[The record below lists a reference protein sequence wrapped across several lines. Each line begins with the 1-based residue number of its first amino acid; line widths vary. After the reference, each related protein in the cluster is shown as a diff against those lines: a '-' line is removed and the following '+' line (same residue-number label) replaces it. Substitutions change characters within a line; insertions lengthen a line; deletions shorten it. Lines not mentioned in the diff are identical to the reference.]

1 MIIKANK
8 QTIIIVA
15 VSLMLGALIGFII
28 SKSTNQHTST
38 SAHLHTDT
46 STNQRISTSAHQH
59 IDTSENQTWT
69 CSMHPQ
75 IRQNEPGDC
84 PICGMDLIP
93 LEDETDSDI
102 DPMAISMSPT
112 AMQLA
117 SIRTALVGSADPV
130 KSVRLN
136 GKVQSDERL
145 VFSQSS
151 HIPGR
156 IEKLLVNFTGEFVNK
171 GQVIASIYSPD
182 LLTAQEE
189 LFEAEKIKESQ
200 PQLFNSAKEKLKSW
214 KLSENQIE
222 QILQAGKAKEDF
234 DVQADVSGY
243 VTKKMVNPGDY
254 IRRGEAIYEIA
265 DLSKVWVL
273 FDVYESDLPWIKKGD
288 KVEFTLASMP
298 GESFSGTIAF
308 LDPVIDP
315 KTRVAKARVE
325 VANRGLKLKPEMFA
339 TGIVQAKLKDKP
351 DALAVPKSAV
361 MWTGKRSLVYV
372 KSETETGVNFIMREI
387 TLGPSLGDSYLVES
401 GLNEGEEIAVS
412 GTFSIDAA
420 AQLAGKASMMMPP
433 ESKTMEVPKAF
444 REQVTVVANAYFDVK
459 NALVNDDAETTQK
472 AAGEI
477 TGTIK
482 KVDMSLLEG
491 NAHNHWMALQKQLEE
506 ASNMIS
512 ATANIE
518 KQREHFNML
527 SEAIL
532 ETTESFGLEIDKT
545 YRLFCPMAF
554 NDKGAFWLSESDE
567 ILNPYFGDMMLRC
580 GEVKQT
586 YRKGQR
592 IFKTENNQNIQAAGH
607 NH

>member
-1 MIIKANK
+1 MNTNRKTILLALATLAAGLLLGWLIFGGSESKA
-8 QTIIIVA
+8 TDEHRHETEEVA
-15 VSLMLGALIGFII
+15 GE
-28 SKSTNQHTST
+28 T
-38 SAHLHTDT
+38 
-46 STNQRISTSAHQH
+46 
-59 IDTSENQTWT
+59 TWT

-93 LEDETDSDI
+93 LDDETDGDI

-117 SIRTALVGSADPV
+117 SISTALVGSADPV

-156 IEKLLVNFTGEFVNK
+156 IEKLLVNFTGEFVSK
-171 GQVIASIYSPD
+171 GQVIASIYSPEM
-182 LLTAQEE
+182 LTAQEE
-189 LFEAEKIKESQ
+189 LFEAEKIKDSQ
-200 PQLFNSAKEKLKSW
+200 PQLFNAAKEKLKNW
-214 KLSENQIE
+214 KLTERQIE
-222 QILQAGKAKEDF
+222 QILQSGQTEEVF
-234 DVQADVSGY
+234 NIQADVSGY
-243 VTKKMVNPGDY
+243 VTDRKVNVGDY
-254 IRRGEAIYEIA
+254 ISRGQSIYEIA
-265 DLSKVWVL
+265 DLSQVWVL
-273 FDVYESDLPWIKKGD
+273 FDVYEQDMAWIKKGD
-288 KVEFTLASMP
+288 KVSFTVASIP
-298 GESFSGTIAF
+298 GETFEGTISF
-308 LDPVIDP
+308 LDPVIDA
-315 KTRVAKARVE
+315 KTRVAKARIE
-325 VANRGLKLKPEMFA
+325 MANSGLKLKPEMFVSG
-339 TGIVQAKLKDKP
+339 TVEAKLPAK
-351 DALAVPKSAV
+351 AGHLSVPKTAV

-372 KSETETGVNFIMREI
+372 KSETETGVNFMMREV
-387 TLGPSLGDSYLVES
+387 TLGPALGESYLIES
-401 GLNEGEEIAVS
+401 GLDEGEEIAVS

-433 ESKTMEVPKAF
+433 ESKTIEVPQAF
-444 REQVTVVANAYFDVK
+444 RKQITAVARAYFDVK
-459 NALVNDDAETTQK
+459 NALVDDDAETTQK
-472 AAGEI
+472 AAGEL
-477 TGTIK
+477 TGKIK

-491 NAHNHWMALQKQLEE
+491 DAHNHWMALQKQLEE
-506 ASNMIS
+506 AANMIS
-512 ATANIE
+512 ATADIE

-532 ETTESFGLEIDKT
+532 ETTESFGLEIEKT
-545 YRLFCPMAF
+545 YRQFCPMAF
-554 NDKGAFWLSESDE
+554 DDEGAYWLSESDE

-592 IFKTENNQNIQAAGH
+592 IFKTADNQSTQAAGH

>member
-1 MIIKANK
+1 MRIKANK

-15 VSLMLGALIGFII
+15 ISLVFGALIGYII
-28 SKSTNQHTST
+28 STSTNQH
-38 SAHLHTDT
+38 A
-46 STNQRISTSAHQH
+46 STSAHQH

-93 LEDETDSDI
+93 LDDETDSDI

-117 SIRTALVGSADPV
+117 SISTALVSPADPV

-145 VFSQSS
+145 VFSQAS

-156 IEKLLVNFTGEFVNK
+156 IEKLLVNFTGEFIKK
-171 GQVIASIYSPD
+171 GQVIASVYSPD
-182 LLTAQEE
+182 LVTAQEE
-189 LFEAEKIKESQ
+189 LFEAQKIKESQ
-200 PQLFNSAKEKLKSW
+200 PQLFSAAKEKLKNW
-214 KLSENQIE
+214 KLTESQIE
-222 QILQAGKAKEDF
+222 QILQSGQTEEEF
-234 DVQADVSGY
+234 NIQADVSGY
-243 VTKKMVNPGDY
+243 VTNRKVNVGDY
-254 IRRGEAIYEIA
+254 ISRGQSIYEIA
-265 DLSKVWVL
+265 DLSQVWVL
-273 FDVYESDLPWIKKGD
+273 FDVYEQDMPWIKKGD
-288 KVEFTLASMP
+288 KVTFTIQSLP
-298 GESFSGTIAF
+298 GETFEGTISF
-308 LDPVIDP
+308 LDPVIDA
-315 KTRVAKARVE
+315 KTRVAKARIDMV
-325 VANRGLKLKPEMFA
+325 NSGLKLKPEMFA
-339 TGIVQAKLKDKP
+339 SGTVEAKLPVK
-351 DALAVPKSAV
+351 AGNLSVPKTAV

-372 KSETETGVNFIMREI
+372 KSETETGVNFMMREV
-387 TLGPSLGDSYLVES
+387 TLGPALGESYLVES
-401 GLNEGEEIAVS
+401 GLNEGEEIAVN

-433 ESKTMEVPKAF
+433 ESKTMEVPQDF
-444 REQVTVVANAYFDVK
+444 RKQITTVANAYFDVK
-459 NALVNDDAETTQK
+459 NALVNDDPETAQK
-472 AAGEI
+472 TAGKVSGAIEN
-477 TGTIK
+477 
-482 KVDMSLLEG
+482 VDMSLLEG
-491 NAHNHWMALQKQLEE
+491 DAHRHWMALQKQLED

-512 ATANIE
+512 GTTDIE
-518 KQREHFNML
+518 KQREHFNTL
-527 SEAIL
+527 SEAML
-532 ETTESFGLEIDKT
+532 ETTESFGLEIERT

-554 NDKGAFWLSESDE
+554 DDKGAFWLSESDE

-592 IFKTENNQNIQAAGH
+592 IFKTTDNQSTQAARH